1 MEEIKVMPKPDWVS
15 WDDIHELLLK
25 AHKKNIEQGI
35 ILGYPQMPGEKIKQ
49 KLGEEGCCWV
59 ALDGDKLVGTTS
71 VTYFQG
77 KSWWNRGKKVAHG
90 CFTGIL
96 REYQGIGIIEELNAK
111 KYEHI
116 RSMGVDMTEGDTA
129 ETNYTVLKVYGK
141 DGYKMVSY
149 YAPPTNHYSVRIV
162 KWLNGC
168 PFSDKYINRRF
179 KIARF
184 LTRMQ
189 YKPGKV
195 ERSRVISFF
204 CKAAKNKLLI
214 R

>member
-35 ILGYPQMPGEKIKQ
+35 ILGYPQMSGEKIKQ

-149 YAPPTNHYSVRIV
+149 YAPNSNHNSVRIA

-168 PFSDKYINRRF
+168 PFSDKFINRRF

>member
-1 MEEIKVMPKPDWVS
+1 VRK
-15 WDDIHELLLK
+15 
-25 AHKKNIEQGI
+25 
-35 ILGYPQMPGEKIKQ
+35 
-49 KLGEEGCCWV
+49 
-59 ALDGDKLVGTTS
+59 
-71 VTYFQG
+71 
-77 KSWWNRGKKVAHG
+77 HG
-90 CFTGIL
+90 
-96 REYQGIGIIEELNAK
+96 A
-111 KYEHI
+111 
-116 RSMGVDMTEGDTA
+116 DMNEGDTA
-129 ETNYTVLKVYGK
+129 ENNITVLKVFGK
-141 DGYKMVSY
+141 EGYKVVSY

-195 ERSRVISFF
+195 ERSRVISFV
-204 CKAAKNKLLI
+204 CKVAKNILLI